1 MARAQENGSDGGGKS
16 PLDEGIAINGEI
28 QVQLFNLKLLPV
40 KVRLLITSMESAKQL
55 GLDWWREEGRG
66 GSQKS
71 SGAGAQEPGKVQKS
85 IASKGGAG
93 GKGNGR
99 SGSGRGR

>member
-1 MARAQENGSDGGGKS
+1 MVKFRCSC
-16 PLDEGIAINGEI
+16 
-28 QVQLFNLKLLPV
+28 FNLKLLPV

-55 GLDWWREEGRG
+55 GLDWWREEGGG